1 MVKLPC
7 SAAGL
12 ICQALKDLS
21 DLRELSVICIEP
33 HCAMKTHQLVKRCH
47 RTALGQISKQVCE
60 TLLPGMSTD
69 LFGKSAPKLLKSA
82 LSHVLSITTDLI

>member
-1 MVKLPC
+1 MKLPY

-12 ICQALKDLS
+12 ICWVQKDLS
-21 DLRELSVICIEP
+21 DLWELSVICIGP

-47 RTALGQISKQVCE
+47 CTDLGQISKQVCE
-60 TLLPGMSTD
+60 PLLPGTSTD